1 MKVPRS
7 LRSLAFVLPA
17 LTAALPLGHGSAMP
31 TTESGKTMQPEGTS
45 KGWATDAS
53 KAIPGA
59 RVWLAV
65 APKINR
71 SVQPD
76 GSARTWAT

>member
-7 LRSLAFVLPA
+7 FRPLAFVLPA
-17 LTAALPLGHGSAMP
+17 LTAALLLGHGSAMP
-31 TTESGKTMQPEGTS
+31 TTDSSKTMQPEGRTTA
-45 KGWATDAS
+45 WASDAS

-65 APKINR
+65 AP
-71 SVQPD
+71 QTDGTMHPD
-76 GSARTWAT
+76 GAARSWAN